1 MAYLPR
7 DVTVADRATLEE
19 TIALLEATLDAT
31 HDAILVVDLDGRV
44 IRCNR
49 RCFEMLGFSPD
60 DLARSGLEL
69 VFDRLNRLRDDTQT
83 KRSTRELM
91 SGDPALE
98 HLDVMHFTD
107 GRILERYIA
116 PHRVNGEIV
125 GRVVSFRDIGESVRA
140 AEALDQHRTFLEQAQ
155 EVAHVGSWVAE
166 LDGSGHAGLSA
177 EAHRIFGLPQG
188 EFNGK
193 AVALFEYVHPDDRD
207 AVRAAGRAAVA
218 QGPPFDIE
226 HRIVWPDGS
235 IRWVHERGTTVRDA
249 QGRPVRMIGTIQ
261 DITERRLLED
271 QLRQSQKMEAIG
283 RLAGGIAHDLNNAL
297 TAIAGYAELALGQLK
312 AETIARADVEEIRRA
327 AERAGSVTRQ
337 LLAFSRKQLIEARV
351 FDLNETVAAMG
362 RLLSRLL
369 GSDVRVSTRLEPA
382 AVPVRA
388 DPGQVEQAIINL
400 AVNARDA
407 MPAGGE
413 ITLTTSREAIDDE
426 FARTHLPMTPG
437 EYALLRVADTGH
449 GMTREIQARIF
460 EPFFTTKEIGKG
472 TGLGLSM
479 VYGTLKRSG
488 GFIFVDSEV
497 GRGTTF
503 SLYFPA
509 AQLEA
514 PAPGPAPARG
524 ERARGNETVLV
535 VEDETSVRNLIA
547 SALKNDGYDLLL
559 AGSAEEA
566 MSIVE
571 TLEGPIDLLLTDA
584 ILPGRSGVELVAD
597 LTKRRPG
604 LRVLLMSGY
613 TEETLP
619 IEGGMTLLQKPFTP
633 RELRERIRD
642 ALR

>member
-1 MAYLPR
+1 
-7 DVTVADRATLEE
+7 VADRATHDE

-31 HDAILVVDLDGRV
+31 HDAILVVDLHGHV

-49 RCFEMLGFSPD
+49 RCFDMLGFTAEE
-60 DLARSGLEL
+60 LARGGLDL
-69 VFDRLNRLRDDTQT
+69 IFDRLSSLQDDPLEA
-83 KRSTRELM
+83 RSTKALL
-91 SGDPALE
+91 SGDPAAE
-98 HLDVMHFTD
+98 HLDVLHFKD

-116 PHRVNGEIV
+116 PHQVNGRVV
-125 GRVVSFRDIGESVRA
+125 GRVASFRDIGESVRA
-140 AEALDQHRTFLEQAQ
+140 AQALDQHRAFLEQAQ

-166 LDGSGHAGLSA
+166 LDGSDHAGWSA
-177 EAHRIFGLPQG
+177 ETHRIFGLPPG
-188 EFNGK
+188 AFNGT
-193 AVALFEYVHPDDRD
+193 AAAFYEHVHPDDRD
-207 AVRAAGRAAVA
+207 AVLAAGQAAI
-218 QGPPFDIE
+218 QEGRPFDIE
-226 HRIVWPDGS
+226 HRIVRPDGTV
-235 IRWVHERGTTVRDA
+235 RFVHERGTAVRDA
-249 QGRPVRMIGTIQ
+249 QGKPLRMIGTVQ
-261 DITERRLLED
+261 DITDRRLLED

-297 TAIAGYAELALGQLK
+297 TAIAGYAELALGELK

-351 FDLNETVAAMG
+351 FDLNETVAAIA

-369 GSDVRVSTRLEPA
+369 GTDVRLETLVAPEA
-382 AVPVRA
+382 LPVRA

-407 MPAGGE
+407 MPAGGQ
-413 ITLTTSREAIDDE
+413 ITLTTAREAVDDE

-437 EYALLRVADTGH
+437 EYAVLSVADTGH
-449 GMTREIQARIF
+449 GMTRETQARIF

-503 SLYFPA
+503 RLYFPA
-509 AQLEA
+509 ARADA
-514 PAPGPAPARG
+514 PAPEPPAPRE
-524 ERARGNETVLV
+524 ERPRGNETLLV

-566 MSIVE
+566 LTIVDSFK
-571 TLEGPIDLLLTDA
+571 GSIDLLLTDA
-584 ILPGRSGVELVAD
+584 ILPGRGGVELVAEMA
-597 LTKRRPG
+597 KRRPG
-604 LRVLLMSGY
+604 LRVLMMSGY
-613 TEETLP
+613 TEDALS
-619 IEGGMTLLQKPFTP
+619 IGSGVALLQKPFTP
-633 RELRERIRD
+633 RELRQRIRE
-642 ALR
+642 ALAR

>member
-31 HDAILVVDLDGRV
+31 HDAILVVDLHGRV

-49 RCFEMLGFSPD
+49 RCLEMLGVGAG
-60 DLARSGLEL
+60 DLTHGGLEL
-69 VFDRLNRLRDDTQT
+69 IFDRLNRLRDQT
-83 KRSTRELM
+83 LTKLSTRELM

-98 HLDVMHFTD
+98 HLDILHFKD
-107 GRILERYIA
+107 GRILERYVA
-116 PHRVNGEIV
+116 PHRVTGKIV
-125 GRVVSFRDIGESVRA
+125 GRVASFRDIGESVRA
-140 AEALDQHRTFLEQAQ
+140 AEALDQHRAFLEQAQ

-166 LDGSGHAGLSA
+166 LDGSNHAGWSA
-177 EAHRIFGLPQG
+177 ETNRIFGLPPG
-188 EFNGK
+188 TFDGT
-193 AVALFEYVHPDDRD
+193 AAAFYDRVHPDDRE
-207 AVRAAGRAAVA
+207 ALSAAGQAAIE
-218 QGPPFDIE
+218 QGRPFEME
-226 HRIVWPDGS
+226 HRILWPDGTV
-235 IRWVHERGTTVRDA
+235 RWVHERGTVLRDA
-249 QGRPVRMIGTIQ
+249 QERPLRMIGTVQ

-297 TAIAGYAELALGQLK
+297 TAIAGYAELALGELK

-351 FDLNETVAAMG
+351 FDLNETVAAIA

-369 GSDVRVSTRLEPA
+369 GPDVRVSPHLASA

-426 FARTHLPMTPG
+426 FARTHVPMTPG
-437 EYALLRVADTGH
+437 QYALLRVADTGH
-449 GMTREIQARIF
+449 GMTHEVQARIF

-472 TGLGLSM
+472 TGLGLSL

-503 SLYFPA
+503 NLYFPA
-509 AQLEA
+509 AQFEA
-514 PAPGPAPARG
+514 PAPGPPAGRSA
-524 ERARGNETVLV
+524 RARGNETVLV

-566 MSIVE
+566 MSIAD
-571 TLEGPIDLLLTDA
+571 TLDAPIDLLLTDA
-584 ILPGRSGVELVAD
+584 ILPGRSGVELVEE

-613 TEETLP
+613 TEETLSM
-619 IEGGMTLLQKPFTP
+619 GSGMALLQKPFTP
-633 RELRERIRD
+633 RELRERIRE